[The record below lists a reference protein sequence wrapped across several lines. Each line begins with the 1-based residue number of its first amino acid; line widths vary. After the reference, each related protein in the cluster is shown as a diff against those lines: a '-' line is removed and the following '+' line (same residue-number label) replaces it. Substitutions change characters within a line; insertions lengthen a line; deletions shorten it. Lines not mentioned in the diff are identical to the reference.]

1 MTNKNMIKISK
12 PTTESKFKLVI
23 DKNTFYLY
31 DRDFEEKYEGYIS
44 SIKELLLV
52 LRNKVSTEGLKKD
65 FFVELIRNKKNGLR
79 ALLALTGISNEYLK
93 RLITLIRVIDD
104 EELNR
109 LTLKDKW
116 QTGTEEIDEGGVSE
130 WSDSKIANLIK
141 NNENF
146 AKGIVNI
153 FFEGST
159 VPVLTQALPLF
170 ELKKLS
176 VEKLEFKIESLVDTL
191 IRYKEKGSYAGKK
204 ENNPEVLIEKILEE
218 LEIPYTSGDLQ
229 KLVGVLD
236 EEKRTMD
243 FIIPDQNNPLL
254 IVESSYVVTTSS
266 GQGDKAK
273 TEINVAKLIK
283 KHYPKA
289 LFIGFVDGIGWYVRK
304 NDLKRMVG
312 AYDEVFTFHKEELN
326 RFKELLSTVFNK

>member
-1 MTNKNMIKISK
+1 MIKISK

-116 QTGTEEIDEGGVSE
+116 QIGTEEIDEGGVRE

-141 NNENF
+141 SNENF

-243 FIIPDQNNPLL
+243 FIIPDQDNPLL
-254 IVESSYVVTTSS
+254 IIESSYVVTTSS

>member
-1 MTNKNMIKISK
+1 MTKISK

-65 FFVELIRNKKNGLR
+65 FFVELIRDKKNGLR

-104 EELNR
+104 EELNK
-109 LTLKDKW
+109 LALKGKW
-116 QTGTEEIDEGGVSE
+116 QTETEKISESGVSE
-130 WSDSKIANLIK
+130 WSDSKIAGLIK
-141 NNENF
+141 DNENF

-153 FFEGST
+153 FFEGSS

-204 ENNPEVLIEKILEE
+204 ENNPEVLIEKVLGG
-218 LEIPYTSGDLQ
+218 LEIPYVSGDLK

-243 FIIPDQNNPLL
+243 FIIPNQENPLL

-273 TEINVAKLIK
+273 TEINIARLIK
-283 KHYPKA
+283 KYYPKA

-312 AYDEVFTFHKEELN
+312 AYDDVFTFHKEELN
-326 RFKELLSTVFNK
+326 RFKKLLSNIFGK

>member
-1 MTNKNMIKISK
+1 MTKISK

-44 SIKELLLV
+44 SIRELLLV

-65 FFVELIRNKKNGLR
+65 FFVELIRDKKNGLR

-104 EELNR
+104 EELNKV
-109 LTLKDKW
+109 TLKGKW
-116 QTGTEEIDEGGVSE
+116 QTETEEISGSGVSE
-130 WSDSKIANLIK
+130 WSDSKIAGLIK
-141 NNENF
+141 DNENF
-146 AKGIVNI
+146 ARGIVNI
-153 FFEGST
+153 FFEGSS

-204 ENNPEVLIEKILEE
+204 ENNPEVLIEKVLEE
-218 LEIPYTSGDLQ
+218 LEIPYVSGDLR

-243 FIIPDQNNPLL
+243 FIIPDQENPLL
-254 IVESSYVVTTSS
+254 IIESSYVVTTSS

-273 TEINVAKLIK
+273 TEINVARLIK
-283 KHYPKA
+283 KYYPKA

-312 AYDEVFTFHKEELN
+312 AYDDVFTFHKEELN
-326 RFKELLSTVFNK
+326 RFKTLVSTIFGK

>member
-1 MTNKNMIKISK
+1 M
-12 PTTESKFKLVI
+12 
-23 DKNTFYLY
+23 
-31 DRDFEEKYEGYIS
+31 
-44 SIKELLLV
+44 
-52 LRNKVSTEGLKKD
+52 
-65 FFVELIRNKKNGLR
+65 
-79 ALLALTGISNEYLK
+79 
-93 RLITLIRVIDD
+93 IRVIDD
-104 EELNR
+104 EELNK
-109 LTLKDKW
+109 LALKGKW
-116 QTGTEEIDEGGVSE
+116 QIETEKISESGVSE
-130 WSDSKIANLIK
+130 WSDSKIAGLIK
-141 NNENF
+141 DNENF

-153 FFEGST
+153 FFEGSS

-204 ENNPEVLIEKILEE
+204 ENNPEVLIEKVLEE
-218 LEIPYTSGDLQ
+218 LEIPHVSGDLK

-243 FIIPDQNNPLL
+243 FIIPNQENPLL

-273 TEINVAKLIK
+273 TEINVARLIK
-283 KHYPKA
+283 KYYPKA

-312 AYDEVFTFHKEELN
+312 AYDDVFTFHKEELN
-326 RFKELLSTVFNK
+326 RFKELVSTIFGK

>member
-1 MTNKNMIKISK
+1 MIKISK

-141 NNENF
+141 SNENF

-176 VEKLEFKIESLVDTL
+176 VEKLEFKIESLIDTL

-243 FIIPDQNNPLL
+243 FIIPDQDNPLL
-254 IVESSYVVTTSS
+254 IIESSYVVTTSS

>member
-1 MTNKNMIKISK
+1 MTMFRK
-12 PTTESKFKLVI
+12 PTTELKFKRVI
-23 DKNTFYLY
+23 EKNTFYLY
-31 DRDFEEKYEGYIS
+31 DRDFEERYEGYIS
-44 SIKELLLV
+44 SIKETLLV
-52 LRNKVSTEGLKKD
+52 LRNRIATEGLKKE
-65 FFVELIRNKKNGLR
+65 FFVELIQNKKNGLR

-104 EELNR
+104 EELNK

-116 QTGTEEIDEGGVSE
+116 QETTEKDSESGISE
-130 WSDSKIANLIK
+130 WGDSKIANLIK
-141 NNENF
+141 NNKYF
-146 AKGIVNI
+146 AEGIVNI

-191 IRYKEKGSYAGKK
+191 IRYKEKGSYSGKR
-204 ENNPEVLIEKILEE
+204 ENNPEVLIENILDD
-218 LEIPYTSGDLQ
+218 LGISYVSGDLER
-229 KLVGVLD
+229 LVGVLD

-243 FIIPDQNNPLL
+243 FIIPDQKDPLI

-273 TEINVAKLIK
+273 TEINVARLIK
-283 KHYPKA
+283 KYYPKA

-312 AYDEVFTFHKEELN
+312 AYDDVFTFHKEELN
-326 RFKELLSTVFNK
+326 RFRELMLEIFNK

>member
-1 MTNKNMIKISK
+1 MIKISK

-23 DKNTFYLY
+23 NKNTFYLY

-52 LRNKVSTEGLKKD
+52 LRNKVLTEGLKKD

-116 QTGTEEIDEGGVSE
+116 QTGIEEIDEGGVSE

-141 NNENF
+141 SNENF

-204 ENNPEVLIEKILEE
+204 ENNPEVLIDNILDE

-243 FIIPDQNNPLL
+243 FIIPDQDNPLL
-254 IVESSYVVTTSS
+254 IIESSYVVTTSS

>member
-1 MTNKNMIKISK
+1 MTKISK

-65 FFVELIRNKKNGLR
+65 FFVELIRDKKNGLR

-104 EELNR
+104 EELNK
-109 LTLKDKW
+109 LALKGKW
-116 QTGTEEIDEGGVSE
+116 QIETEKISESGVSE
-130 WSDSKIANLIK
+130 WSDSKIAGLIK
-141 NNENF
+141 DNENF

-153 FFEGST
+153 FFEGSS

-204 ENNPEVLIEKILEE
+204 ENNPEVLIEKVLEE
-218 LEIPYTSGDLQ
+218 LEIPHVSGDLK

-243 FIIPDQNNPLL
+243 FIIPNQENPLL

-273 TEINVAKLIK
+273 TEINVARLIK
-283 KHYPKA
+283 KYYPKA

-312 AYDEVFTFHKEELN
+312 AYDDVFTFHKEELN
-326 RFKELLSTVFNK
+326 RFKELVSTIFGK

>member
-1 MTNKNMIKISK
+1 MKS
-12 PTTESKFKLVI
+12 
-23 DKNTFYLY
+23 
-31 DRDFEEKYEGYIS
+31 
-44 SIKELLLV
+44 
-52 LRNKVSTEGLKKD
+52 
-65 FFVELIRNKKNGLR
+65 
-79 ALLALTGISNEYLK
+79 
-93 RLITLIRVIDD
+93 
-104 EELNR
+104 
-109 LTLKDKW
+109 
-116 QTGTEEIDEGGVSE
+116 
-130 WSDSKIANLIK
+130 
-141 NNENF
+141 NENF

-243 FIIPDQNNPLL
+243 FIIPDQDNPLL
-254 IVESSYVVTTSS
+254 IIESSYVVTTSS

-326 RFKELLSTVFNK
+326 RFKELLSTVLNK

>member
-1 MTNKNMIKISK
+1 MTVLRK
-12 PTTESKFKLVI
+12 PTTELKFKRVI
-23 DKNTFYLY
+23 EKNTFYLY
-31 DRDFEEKYEGYIS
+31 DRDFEERYEGYIS
-44 SIKELLLV
+44 SIKETLLV
-52 LRNKVSTEGLKKD
+52 LRNRIATEGLKKE
-65 FFVELIRNKKNGLR
+65 FFVELIQNKKNGLR

-104 EELNR
+104 EELNK

-116 QTGTEEIDEGGVSE
+116 RETTEKDSESGISE
-130 WSDSKIANLIK
+130 WGDSKIANLIK
-141 NNENF
+141 NNKYF
-146 AKGIVNI
+146 AEGIVNI

-191 IRYKEKGSYAGKK
+191 IRYKEKGSYSGKR
-204 ENNPEVLIEKILEE
+204 ENNPEVLIENILDD
-218 LEIPYTSGDLQ
+218 LGISYVSGDLER
-229 KLVGVLD
+229 LVGVLD

-243 FIIPDQNNPLL
+243 FIIPDQKDPL
-254 IVESSYVVTTSS
+254 IIAESSYVVTTSS

-273 TEINVAKLIK
+273 TEINVARLIK
-283 KHYPKA
+283 KYYPKA

-312 AYDEVFTFHKEELN
+312 AYDDVFTFHKEELN
-326 RFKELLSTVFNK
+326 RFRELMLEIFNK

>member
-1 MTNKNMIKISK
+1 MIKISK

-141 NNENF
+141 SNENF

-243 FIIPDQNNPLL
+243 FIIPDQDNPLL

>member
-1 MTNKNMIKISK
+1 MTKIIK
-12 PTTESKFKLVI
+12 PTTELKFKRVI

-31 DRDFEEKYEGYIS
+31 DRDFEERYEGYIS
-44 SIKELLLV
+44 SIKETLLV
-52 LRNKVSTEGLKKD
+52 LRNRIFTEGLKKEL
-65 FFVELIRNKKNGLR
+65 FVELLRNKENGLR

-93 RLITLIRVIDD
+93 RLITLIRVIDN
-104 EELNR
+104 EELNN

-116 QTGTEEIDEGGVSE
+116 QLDAENNDGGGLSE
-130 WSDSKIANLIK
+130 WSDSKITNLIK
-141 NNENF
+141 TNENF
-146 AKGIVNI
+146 ARGIVNL

-191 IRYKEKGSYAGKK
+191 IRYKEKGSYSGKG
-204 ENNPEVLIEKILEE
+204 ERNPEVLIKKILEE
-218 LEIPYTSGDLQ
+218 LEISFVSGDLER
-229 KLVGVLD
+229 LVGVLD

-243 FIIPDQNNPLL
+243 FIIPNQNNPLV
-254 IVESSYVVTTSS
+254 IIESSYVVTTSS

-273 TEINVAKLIK
+273 TEINVARIIK
-283 KHYPKA
+283 KYYPRA
-289 LFIGFVDGIGWYVRK
+289 LFLGFVDGIGWYVRK

-312 AYDEVFTFHKEELN
+312 AYDDVFTFHKDELN
-326 RFKELLSTVFNK
+326 RFRELMSTIFNK

>member
-1 MTNKNMIKISK
+1 MTMTKITK
-12 PTTESKFKLVI
+12 PTTESKFKRVI
-23 DKNTFYLY
+23 EKNTFYLY
-31 DRDFEEKYEGYIS
+31 DRDFEENYEGYIS
-44 SIKELLLV
+44 SIKETLLV
-52 LRNKVSTEGLKKD
+52 LRNKVATEGLKKD
-65 FFVELIRNKKNGLR
+65 FFVELIRGKRNGLR

-93 RLITLIRVIDD
+93 RLITLVRVIDD
-104 EELNR
+104 QELNK
-109 LTLKDKW
+109 LVLKDKW
-116 QTGTEEIDEGGVSE
+116 QPRTEKISESGVSE
-130 WSDSKIANLIK
+130 WSDPKIASIIED
-141 NNENF
+141 NEYF

-176 VEKLEFKIESLVDTL
+176 VEKLEFKIESLIDTL
-191 IRYKEKGSYAGKK
+191 IRYKEKGSYSGKR
-204 ENNPEVLIEKILEE
+204 ENNPEMLVEKILEE
-218 LEIPYTSGDLQ
+218 VEIPYVSGDLK

-243 FIIPDQNNPLL
+243 FIIPDNNNPLF

-273 TEINVAKLIK
+273 TEINIARFIK
-283 KHYPKA
+283 KYYPKA

-312 AYDEVFTFHKEELN
+312 AYDDVFTFHKEELN
-326 RFKELLSTVFNK
+326 RFKELIANIFNK

>member
-141 NNENF
+141 SNENF

-243 FIIPDQNNPLL
+243 FIIPDQDNPLL

-283 KHYPKA
+283 KHYPQA

>member
-1 MTNKNMIKISK
+1 MSKILKS
-12 PTTESKFKLVI
+12 TIELKFKRVI
-23 DKNTFYLY
+23 NKNTFYLY

-44 SIKELLLV
+44 SIKETLLV
-52 LRNKVSTEGLKKD
+52 LRNRIATGGLKRD
-65 FFVELIRNKKNGLR
+65 FFVELVREKQNGLR

-93 RLITLIRVIDD
+93 RLITLVRVIDD
-104 EELNR
+104 KELNK
-109 LTLKDKW
+109 LALKDKW
-116 QTGTEEIDEGGVSE
+116 STETEQIGERGISE
-130 WSDSKIANLIK
+130 WSDSKIAGLIK

-146 AKGIVNI
+146 TKGIVNI

-191 IRYKEKGSYAGKK
+191 IRYKEKGSYSGMSERNPAGL
-204 ENNPEVLIEKILEE
+204 VAKILE
-218 LEIPYTSGDLQ
+218 LVGVPFVSGDL
-229 KLVGVLD
+229 KRLVGVLN

-243 FIIPDQNNPLL
+243 FIIPDQKDPLV
-254 IVESSYVVTTSS
+254 IIESSYVVTTSS

-273 TEINVAKLIK
+273 TEINIAKLIK
-283 KHYPKA
+283 KYYPKSA
-289 LFIGFVDGIGWYVRK
+289 FIGFIDGIGWYVRK

-312 AYDEVFTFHKEELN
+312 AYDEVFTFHKEELS
-326 RFKELLSTVFNK
+326 RFKELISMKFKKQL

>member
-1 MTNKNMIKISK
+1 MTMFRK
-12 PTTESKFKLVI
+12 PTTELKFKRVI
-23 DKNTFYLY
+23 EKNTFYLY

-44 SIKELLLV
+44 SIKETLLV
-52 LRNKVSTEGLKKD
+52 LRNRIATEGLKKE
-65 FFVELIRNKKNGLR
+65 FFVELIQNKKNGLR

-104 EELNR
+104 EELNK

-116 QTGTEEIDEGGVSE
+116 QETTEKDSESGISE
-130 WSDSKIANLIK
+130 WGDSKIANLIK
-141 NNENF
+141 NNKYF
-146 AKGIVNI
+146 AEGIVNI

-191 IRYKEKGSYAGKK
+191 IRYKEKGSYSGKR
-204 ENNPEVLIEKILEE
+204 ENNPEVLIENILDD
-218 LEIPYTSGDLQ
+218 LGISYVSGDLER
-229 KLVGVLD
+229 LVGVLD

-243 FIIPDQNNPLL
+243 FIIPDQKDPLI

-273 TEINVAKLIK
+273 TEINVARLIK
-283 KHYPKA
+283 KYYPKA

-312 AYDEVFTFHKEELN
+312 AYDDVFTFHKEELN
-326 RFKELLSTVFNK
+326 RFRELMLEIFNK

>member
-1 MTNKNMIKISK
+1 MTKISN

-52 LRNKVSTEGLKKD
+52 LRNRVSTEGLKKD
-65 FFVELIRNKKNGLR
+65 FFVELIRDKKNGLR

-104 EELNR
+104 EELNK
-109 LTLKDKW
+109 LALKGKW
-116 QTGTEEIDEGGVSE
+116 QTETEKISESGVSE
-130 WSDSKIANLIK
+130 WSDSKIAGLIK
-141 NNENF
+141 DNENF

-153 FFEGST
+153 FFEGSS

-204 ENNPEVLIEKILEE
+204 ENNPEVLIEKVLEG
-218 LEIPYTSGDLQ
+218 LEIPYVSGDLK

-243 FIIPDQNNPLL
+243 FIIPNQENPLL

-273 TEINVAKLIK
+273 TEINIARLIK
-283 KHYPKA
+283 KYYPKA

-312 AYDEVFTFHKEELN
+312 AYDDVFTFHKEELN
-326 RFKELLSTVFNK
+326 RFKKLLSNIFGK

>member
-1 MTNKNMIKISK
+1 MAKISN

-31 DRDFEEKYEGYIS
+31 DQDFEEKYEGYIS

-65 FFVELIRNKKNGLR
+65 FFVELIRDKKNGLR

-104 EELNR
+104 EELNK
-109 LTLKDKW
+109 LALKGKW
-116 QTGTEEIDEGGVSE
+116 QTEAENISESGVSE
-130 WSDSKIANLIK
+130 WSDTKIASLIK
-141 NNENF
+141 DNENF

-153 FFEGST
+153 FFEGSS

-204 ENNPEVLIEKILEE
+204 ENNPEVLIGKILEE
-218 LEIPYTSGDLQ
+218 LEIPYVSGDLQ

-243 FIIPDQNNPLL
+243 FIIPNQENPLL
-254 IVESSYVVTTSS
+254 IIESSYVVTTSS

-273 TEINVAKLIK
+273 TEINVARLIK
-283 KHYPKA
+283 KYYPKA

-312 AYDEVFTFHKEELN
+312 AYNDVFTFHKEELN
-326 RFKELLSTVFNK
+326 RFKELVSTIFGK

>member
-1 MTNKNMIKISK
+1 MFRK
-12 PTTESKFKLVI
+12 PTTELKFKRVI
-23 DKNTFYLY
+23 EKNTFYLY
-31 DRDFEEKYEGYIS
+31 DRDFEERYEGYIS
-44 SIKELLLV
+44 SIKETLLV
-52 LRNKVSTEGLKKD
+52 LRNRIATEGLKKE
-65 FFVELIRNKKNGLR
+65 FFVELIQNKKNGLR

-104 EELNR
+104 EELNK

-116 QTGTEEIDEGGVSE
+116 QETTEKDSESGISE
-130 WSDSKIANLIK
+130 WGDSKIANLIK
-141 NNENF
+141 NNKYF
-146 AKGIVNI
+146 AEGIVNI

-191 IRYKEKGSYAGKK
+191 IRYKEKGSYSGKR
-204 ENNPEVLIEKILEE
+204 ENNPEVLIENILDD
-218 LEIPYTSGDLQ
+218 LGISYVSGDLER
-229 KLVGVLD
+229 LVGVLD

-243 FIIPDQNNPLL
+243 FIIPDQKDPLI

-273 TEINVAKLIK
+273 TEINVARLIK
-283 KHYPKA
+283 KYYPKA

-312 AYDEVFTFHKEELN
+312 AYDDVFTFHKEELN
-326 RFKELLSTVFNK
+326 RFRELMLEIFNK

>member
-1 MTNKNMIKISK
+1 MTKIPK

-44 SIKELLLV
+44 SIRELLLV

-65 FFVELIRNKKNGLR
+65 FFVELIRDKKNGLR

-104 EELNR
+104 EELNK
-109 LTLKDKW
+109 LTLKSKW
-116 QTGTEEIDEGGVSE
+116 QTETKEICEGGVSE
-130 WSDSKIANLIK
+130 WSDSKIAGLIK
-141 NNENF
+141 NNGHF
-146 AKGIVNI
+146 ARGIVNI
-153 FFEGST
+153 FFEGAT

-204 ENNPEVLIEKILEE
+204 ENNPEVLIEKVLEE
-218 LEIPYTSGDLQ
+218 LEIPYVSGDLK

-243 FIIPDQNNPLL
+243 FIIPNQENPLL

-273 TEINVAKLIK
+273 TEINVARLIK
-283 KHYPKA
+283 KYYSKA

-312 AYDEVFTFHKEELN
+312 AYDDVFTFHKEELN
-326 RFKELLSTVFNK
+326 RFKTLVSTIFGK

>member
-1 MTNKNMIKISK
+1 MTKISK

-65 FFVELIRNKKNGLR
+65 FFVELIRDKKNGLR

-104 EELNR
+104 EELNK
-109 LTLKDKW
+109 LALKDKW
-116 QTGTEEIDEGGVSE
+116 QTEAEKISESGVSE
-130 WSDSKIANLIK
+130 WSDSKIAGLIK
-141 NNENF
+141 DNENF
-146 AKGIVNI
+146 ARGIVNI
-153 FFEGST
+153 FFEGSS

-176 VEKLEFKIESLVDTL
+176 VEKLGFKIESLVDTL

-204 ENNPEVLIEKILEE
+204 ENNPEVLIEKALEE
-218 LEIPYTSGDLQ
+218 LEIPHVSGDLK

-243 FIIPDQNNPLL
+243 FIIPDQENPLL
-254 IVESSYVVTTSS
+254 IIESSYVVTTSS

-273 TEINVAKLIK
+273 TEINVARLIK
-283 KHYPKA
+283 KYYPKA

-312 AYDEVFTFHKEELN
+312 AYDDVFTFHKEELN
-326 RFKELLSTVFNK
+326 RFKELISTIFGK

>member
-1 MTNKNMIKISK
+1 MIKISK

-52 LRNKVSTEGLKKD
+52 LRNKVLTEGLKKD
-65 FFVELIRNKKNGLR
+65 FFVELIRDKKNGLR

-104 EELNR
+104 EELNK
-109 LTLKDKW
+109 LALKSKW
-116 QTGTEEIDEGGVSE
+116 QAETEEISESGVSE
-130 WSDSKIANLIK
+130 WSDSKIAGLIK
-141 NNENF
+141 DNENF
-146 AKGIVNI
+146 ARGIVNI

-204 ENNPEVLIEKILEE
+204 ENNPEVLIEKVLEG
-218 LEIPYTSGDLQ
+218 LKIPYVSGDLK

-243 FIIPDQNNPLL
+243 FIIPDQENPLL

-266 GQGDKAK
+266 GQYTA
-273 TEINVAKLIK
+273 
-283 KHYPKA
+283 PC
-289 LFIGFVDGIGWYVRK
+289 
-304 NDLKRMVG
+304 
-312 AYDEVFTFHKEELN
+312 
-326 RFKELLSTVFNK
+326 

>member
-1 MTNKNMIKISK
+1 MTKISK

-52 LRNKVSTEGLKKD
+52 LRNKVLTEGLKKD
-65 FFVELIRNKKNGLR
+65 FFVELIRHKKNGLR

-104 EELNR
+104 EELNK
-109 LTLKDKW
+109 LALKNQW
-116 QTGTEEIDEGGVSE
+116 QTEIEKINESGVSE
-130 WSDSKIANLIK
+130 WSDSKIAGLIK
-141 NNENF
+141 DNENF
-146 AKGIVNI
+146 ARGIINI
-153 FFEGST
+153 FFEGSS

-204 ENNPEVLIEKILEE
+204 ENNPEVLIEKVLEE
-218 LEIPYTSGDLQ
+218 LEIPHVSGDLK

-243 FIIPDQNNPLL
+243 FIIPNQENPLL

-273 TEINVAKLIK
+273 TEINIARLIK
-283 KHYPKA
+283 KYYPKA

-312 AYDEVFTFHKEELN
+312 AYDDVFTFHKEELN
-326 RFKELLSTVFNK
+326 RFKELVSTIFGK

>member
-52 LRNKVSTEGLKKD
+52 LRNKVSIEGLKKD

-116 QTGTEEIDEGGVSE
+116 QTETEEIDEGGVSE

-141 NNENF
+141 SNENF

-176 VEKLEFKIESLVDTL
+176 VEKLEFKIESIVDTL

-243 FIIPDQNNPLL
+243 FIIPDQDNPLL

-283 KHYPKA
+283 KHYPQA

>member
-1 MTNKNMIKISK
+1 MTKIPK

-44 SIKELLLV
+44 SIRELLLV
-52 LRNKVSTEGLKKD
+52 LRNKVSMEGLKKD
-65 FFVELIRNKKNGLR
+65 FFVELIRDRKNGLR

-104 EELNR
+104 EELNK
-109 LTLKDKW
+109 LTLKSKW
-116 QTGTEEIDEGGVSE
+116 QTETEEINESGVSE
-130 WSDSKIANLIK
+130 WSDSKIASLIK
-141 NNENF
+141 DNENF
-146 AKGIVNI
+146 ARGIVNI

-159 VPVLTQALPLF
+159 VPILTQALPLF

-204 ENNPEVLIEKILEE
+204 ENNPEVLIEKVLGE
-218 LEIPYTSGDLQ
+218 LEIPYVSGDLK

-243 FIIPDQNNPLL
+243 FIIPDQGNPLL

-273 TEINVAKLIK
+273 TEINIARLIK
-283 KHYPKA
+283 KYYPKA

-312 AYDEVFTFHKEELN
+312 AYDDVFTFHKEELN
-326 RFKELLSTVFNK
+326 RFKTLVSTIFGK

>member
-1 MTNKNMIKISK
+1 MFRK
-12 PTTESKFKLVI
+12 PTTELKFKRVI
-23 DKNTFYLY
+23 EKNTFYLY
-31 DRDFEEKYEGYIS
+31 DRDFEERYEGYIS
-44 SIKELLLV
+44 SIKETLLV
-52 LRNKVSTEGLKKD
+52 LRNRIATEGLKKE
-65 FFVELIRNKKNGLR
+65 FFIELIQNKKNGLR

-104 EELNR
+104 EELNK

-116 QTGTEEIDEGGVSE
+116 QETTEKDSESGISE
-130 WSDSKIANLIK
+130 WGDSKIANLIK
-141 NNENF
+141 NNKYF
-146 AKGIVNI
+146 AEGIVNI

-191 IRYKEKGSYAGKK
+191 IRYKEKGSYSGKR
-204 ENNPEVLIEKILEE
+204 ENNPEVLIENILDD
-218 LEIPYTSGDLQ
+218 LGISYVSGDLER
-229 KLVGVLD
+229 LVGVLD

-243 FIIPDQNNPLL
+243 FIIPDQKDPL
-254 IVESSYVVTTSS
+254 IIAESSYVVTTSS

-273 TEINVAKLIK
+273 TEINVARLIK
-283 KHYPKA
+283 KYYPKA

-312 AYDEVFTFHKEELN
+312 AYDDVFTFHKEELN
-326 RFKELLSTVFNK
+326 RFRELMLEIFNK